1 MKLFEVLPL
10 FDDEIEKLVLDTI
23 DKIYNKKDSHI
34 DGSDREA
41 LRQSLRAAFRKNKP
55 TLKLAI
61 EVVEKI
67 INKRLRKNGR
77 WVDLQGAEDSLKQ
90 ALTHAFK
97 KHGVTE
103 MKFNEIFN
111 SKLTEADKQTNGK
124 WHNPPEGEDNTPV
137 TTANAQNMSKKDMEE
152 YDLYL
157 VIDKKT
163 FGFNIGGTFLVMGM
177 KFKPDGGLEV
187 RVPKTQRAD
196 GKIYIP
202 SNRSGTKFVL
212 SKGPDTGPS
221 IPVDT
226 HVASSLF
233 NRGINEGKVPPKNN
247 AEYKKLGLHHE
258 EMAELDMIVNDLV
271 VPYYK
276 WLTNIK
282 AKPVIPGKGTLNG
295 TYAWLRQ
302 RPELKDTYG
311 SKLENTAFI
320 DMLRREIGQKLVQ
333 YRKDNDLSAATMGP
347 VNKSKKFKEG
357 LDEAKSVINPVFQKI
372 DKATGPFN
380 WCSWEQTTLKD
391 ISVDLGLPKTTPVF
405 LFDDAEGGYYC
416 QVYVVDAPDCYYVG
430 GIPNQEED
438 YVKKF
443 KKSEEIKMIKF
454 VQNIIENSAA

>member
-10 FDDEIEKLVLDTI
+10 LDDEIETLVLDTI

-41 LRQSLRAAFRKNKP
+41 LRQSLRVAFKKNKP

-77 WVDLQGAEDSLKQ
+77 YGDLKSGLDSLNQ

-97 KHGVTE
+97 KQGVTE
-103 MKFNEIFN
+103 MKFNEIFKT
-111 SKLTEADKQTNGK
+111 KLSEADKQTNGK

-137 TTANAQNMSKKDMEE
+137 TSANAKDMSKKDMEE

-233 NRGINEGKVPPKNN
+233 NRGINEN
-247 AEYKKLGLHHE
+247 AIFEAQLIHSWPNEAAKKWGMKIQELADNASIKLKKTDWIALDKLRIKKLTPEKAFAQFNRGINE
-258 EMAELDMIVNDLV
+258 GKELFENV
-271 VPYYK
+271 VK
-276 WLTNIK
+276 IFH
-282 AKPVIPGKGTLNG
+282 GKK
-295 TYAWLRQ
+295 Q
-302 RPELKDTYG
+302 
-311 SKLENTAFI
+311 
-320 DMLRREIGQKLVQ
+320 
-333 YRKDNDLSAATMGP
+333 
-347 VNKSKKFKEG
+347 
-357 LDEAKSVINPVFQKI
+357 
-372 DKATGPFN
+372 
-380 WCSWEQTTLKD
+380 
-391 ISVDLGLPKTTPVF
+391 
-405 LFDDAEGGYYC
+405 
-416 QVYVVDAPDCYYVG
+416 
-430 GIPNQEED
+430 
-438 YVKKF
+438 
-443 KKSEEIKMIKF
+443 
-454 VQNIIENSAA
+454 